1 MTRRTMTALA
11 LALLASGCG
20 TGDSGDSGTNSTP
33 VATAPATPSPTPAPA
48 PSPSPTP
55 SPTSFTYE
63 QAIGLRRDRT
73 WTGYDLYS
81 ALLTKDRKTS
91 VELSS
96 SDTAVTSFTDATGA
110 MTLAGFE
117 DLSPKGGFGSSA
129 DWKQSRNDNE
139 VFYLS
144 TSTTA
149 ARTEVGLYSMPSA
162 FQYML
167 VSSYD
172 GDKVERG
179 ALIGSPTFPADLARF
194 TSRTYQ
200 AAVGENYDKPQPEKR
215 KPVVFDL
222 AKGIVSGK
230 VIWID
235 VDDVADAG
243 GKPRDVEVELSG
255 TIDKSNHI
263 AGTTRLADGS
273 TGSFRGRLYG
283 PAGAELG
290 MIVTLK
296 LGDGYQ
302 VKALQGTVQ

>member
-20 TGDSGDSGTNSTP
+20 NGGGNGSSNSTSA
-33 VATAPATPSPTPAPA
+33 ATTPATPSPSPTPA

-63 QAIGLRRDRT
+63 QAIGLRQDRT
-73 WTGYDLYS
+73 WTGYDLVS
-81 ALLTKDRKTS
+81 ASLTNDRRTS
-91 VELSS
+91 AELSS
-96 SDTAVTSFTDATGA
+96 SDTAVTSFTNATGA

-117 DLSPKGGFGSSA
+117 DLSPKGAFGPSA
-129 DWKQSRNDNE
+129 DWKQSRNDAE

-144 TSTTA
+144 TSATA
-149 ARTEVGLYSMPSA
+149 ARTEVGIYTLPSA
-162 FQYML
+162 FKYL
-167 VSSYD
+167 IVSSYD

-179 ALIGSPTFPADLARF
+179 ALIGSPTFAADLARF

-200 AAVGENYDKPQPEKR
+200 AAVGENFDKPQPDKR
-215 KPVVFDL
+215 KSVVIDL
-222 AKGIVSGK
+222 AKGAVSGK

-235 VDDVADAG
+235 VDEAAQAN

-263 AGTTRLADGS
+263 TGTTRMADGS

-290 MIVTLK
+290 LLVTLK
-296 LGDGYQ
+296 VSDGYR
-302 VKALQGTVQ
+302 VNALRGLLQ